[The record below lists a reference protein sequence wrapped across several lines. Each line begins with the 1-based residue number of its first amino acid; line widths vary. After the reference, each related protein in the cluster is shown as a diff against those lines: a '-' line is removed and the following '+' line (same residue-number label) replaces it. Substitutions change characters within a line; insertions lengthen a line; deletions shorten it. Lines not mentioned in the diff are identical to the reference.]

1 MAPPPEV
8 LSPNCTESGVG
19 DDSGF
24 TVWLGW
30 RQVTEGLGVLFEL
43 QLLFKDRCFRILH
56 QESDPGKAISKRIV
70 QHALD

>member
-1 MAPPPEV
+1 MI
-8 LSPNCTESGVG
+8 VG
-19 DDSGF
+19 LQ
-24 TVWLGW
+24 VWLGW